1 LQRVERNAINLLR
14 AEGNYVEVHT
24 RDRRFVLRN
33 SLRETITQL
42 GEERFIQVNRHTA
55 VNIGHLERVD
65 CDSLEL
71 DGQCITLS
79 RCYRENLMSHLNI
92 LCCR

>member
-1 LQRVERNAINLLR
+1 M
-14 AEGNYVEVHT
+14 
-24 RDRRFVLRN
+24 
-33 SLRETITQL
+33 

-55 VNIGHLERVD
+55 VNIGHPERVD

-92 LCCR
+92 L